1 MLVNRTLVLGNGL
14 TKTTF
19 LVLDLRSLIAQ
30 LPDSRSDGLT
40 LAEILIDSDADQLT
54 SASRF
59 DP

>member
-1 MLVNRTLVLGNGL
+1 MNRTLVLGNGL